1 MIRVRRNGMWR
12 GFWSVREV
20 TCHLREGFWEMGENG
35 MKMVAPGLTRQF
47 SPLIR
52 ATAHVKWMDRLTHE
66 YLAPWFYSMLREKF
80 LNHGHLKKISFARL
94 WIIIIYVTW
103 YSSFKNMMFKSPQKG
118 DIYKNFMKRRYGH
131 NKNPS
136 RIFNHSN
143 WELKDTRNEVE
154 GL

>member
-47 SPLIR
+47 TPLIH

-80 LNHGHLKKISFARL
+80 LNHGHLKKSLLLDFGLLLFMWLGIAVSKIWCSKVLKKGTSTKIS
-94 WIIIIYVTW
+94 W
-103 YSSFKNMMFKSPQKG
+103 KG
-118 DIYKNFMKRRYGH
+118 DMNIIKILHVFLIIPTGN
-131 NKNPS
+131 
-136 RIFNHSN
+136 
-143 WELKDTRNEVE
+143 
-154 GL
+154 